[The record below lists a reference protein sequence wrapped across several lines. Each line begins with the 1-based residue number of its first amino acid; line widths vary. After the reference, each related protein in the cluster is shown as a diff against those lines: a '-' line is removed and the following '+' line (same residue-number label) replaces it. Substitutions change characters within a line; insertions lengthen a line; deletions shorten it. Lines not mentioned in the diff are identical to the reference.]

1 MTLMS
6 TSFQLVTQSLFMQV
20 FLATKLKPSPSFPV
34 FFFFWWRA
42 VGTLFSKNICSTVSG
57 RKHFSRQGC
66 QVWHRGGCSKQAWDL
81 VLQVTLGV

>member
-34 FFFFWWRA
+34 FFFFFGGGRWVHCSARIF
-42 VGTLFSKNICSTVSG
+42 VRLSVEGNISHDKDVRSGTGEV
-57 RKHFSRQGC
+57 
-66 QVWHRGGCSKQAWDL
+66 
-81 VLQVTLGV
+81 VLNRHGIWFFK

>member
-34 FFFFWWRA
+34 FFFFL
-42 VGTLFSKNICSTVSG
+42 VEGGGYIVQQEYLFDCQWKETFLTTRMSG
-57 RKHFSRQGC
+57 LAQG
-66 QVWHRGGCSKQAWDL
+66 RL
-81 VLQVTLGV
+81 F